1 MCVTYV
7 VSKVTKKWCMSL
19 RWLLNGMSFVTK
31 MSSILDDMDAKW
43 QYVMTKLSN
52 TSAKVLT

>member
-19 RWLLNGMSFVTK
+19 RWSPSGMSFVTK
-31 MSSILDDMDAKW
+31 MSSSLDDMDAKW
-43 QYVMTKLSN
+43 QYIMTKLSN
-52 TSAKVLT
+52 TLAKVLT